1 MERKIFPEPKGYKF
15 AIRLLSRGPWPYT
28 HVFVF
33 VWGDFHSNLFWSLI
47 QEKTSAI
54 RFPTQRDSI
63 QCWTAL
69 TEAPLNLYI
78 E

>member
-15 AIRLLSRGPWPYT
+15 AIRLLGALAYT
-28 HVFVF
+28 YVFVF
-33 VWGDFHSNLFWSLI
+33 VWGDFHSNPFWFLI
-47 QEKTSAI
+47 QEKTPAI

-63 QCWTAL
+63 QRWTAL